1 MHLHVVRPLLASTAG
16 HDASLT
22 SPDDELSTSFNDKPD
37 RSTAVFP
44 SASLSCTATSTV
56 LRPST
61 ANTEVVRSTARC

>member
-1 MHLHVVRPLLASTAG
+1 VHLHVVRPLLASTAG

-44 SASLSCTATSTV
+44 SASLSC
-56 LRPST
+56 
-61 ANTEVVRSTARC
+61 